1 MSDLNLIT
9 SEVNNE
15 ADSANTSSLTSS
27 VWKISSGKNG
37 DKYLTFSGSN
47 NSRFLQGDI
56 SINEDNSP
64 AKNIRVYK
72 MRWYILSVI
81 CLANI
86 ANAINWICYS
96 AIADFT
102 GRFYSIDYDQ
112 VNFLSLVYMI
122 IAVPSGF
129 FSFWFIDNFGI
140 RTSINLGSWF
150 NFIGAG
156 MKLVTSID
164 SADGTPLI
172 DKKYAYTV
180 LMVGQCLCS
189 IAQPFLIFV
198 TTKFANSWFAEDQRA
213 LANTICL
220 GSNTLGI
227 LIGAFISPQIVNSEV
242 SFVSEMCLLH
252 LVATGVSLFPALMGC
267 FILRSTPK
275 QPPSYS
281 AILSN
286 NNIPSAGNQYVS
298 QAGEQENTT
307 TFWQNFKIYLSE
319 CGKLLKSKDFI
330 ILFICFGF
338 SLGLFNALSTLIQQ
352 MLCIR
357 GYTDVDAGYFGGA
370 MIVSGIVG
378 SGIAGIILDKTKKFE
393 ETAKICFS
401 LSTVANIAFVLI
413 QLKDNDQSTNYYLI
427 LASFCLIGF
436 FGLPLLPV
444 CMEMAVECVYPIPEA
459 TSTGLL
465 FITGQLVGL
474 VMIVVYPKAADSI
487 STDSY
492 VYNFVQTCNKPAN
505 AGNST
510 TSTTTSAPIANL
522 SVLDY
527 KLPLYFQCFFQ
538 VVITIVF
545 IVFFKCAYL
554 RLRSEREKFAER
566 ILSSAR
572 Q

>member
-1 MSDLNLIT
+1 MIT
-9 SEVNNE
+9 SDNNNE
-15 ADSANTSSLTSS
+15 AEASNASTSP

-37 DKYLTFSGSN
+37 DKYLTFSGNNST
-47 NSRFLQGDI
+47 NSRFIQGGDI

-64 AKNIRVYK
+64 TKNIRVYK
-72 MRWYILSVI
+72 MRWYILAVI

-96 AIADFT
+96 AIADST

-112 VNFLSLVYMI
+112 VNLLSLVYMI

-140 RTSINLGSWF
+140 RTSINLGAWF
-150 NFIGAG
+150 NLIGALA
-156 MKLVTSID
+156 KLMTTID
-164 SADGTPLI
+164 SADGTSLI

-180 LMVGQCLCS
+180 LLVGQCLCS

-213 LANTICL
+213 IANTICL

-227 LIGAFISPQIVNSEV
+227 LIGAFISPQIVNSDV

-252 LVATGVSLFPALMGC
+252 LIATAVSLFPALMGC

-286 NNIPSAGNQYVS
+286 NNIPSAGNQYTS
-298 QAGEQENTT
+298 QAPGEGENTNL
-307 TFWQNFKIYLSE
+307 FWQNFKIYLGE
-319 CGKLLKSKDFI
+319 CAKLLKSKDFI

-352 MLCIR
+352 ILCIR

-370 MIVSGIVG
+370 MIVSGILG
-378 SGIAGIILDKTKKFE
+378 SGIAGVVLDKTKKFE
-393 ETAKICFS
+393 ETAKVCFT
-401 LSTVANIAFVLI
+401 LSTVANIGFVLI

-427 LASFCLIGF
+427 LASFCMIGF

-474 VMIVVYPKAADSI
+474 IMIVVYPKASVSI
-487 STDSY
+487 SSDSY
-492 VYNFVQTCNKPAN
+492 VYNYVQTCNKQSH

-510 TSTTTSAPIANL
+510 TTTSTAAPIANL

-527 KLPLYFQCFFQ
+527 KIPLYFQCFFQ

-566 ILSSAR
+566 ILSTAR